1 MKCLLIGGSSKIAI
15 NFINDIVG
23 RSKNDYI
30 CIDNVDVDKE
40 VRKSPKLKSKIKF
53 FKLDINKENIDKL
66 IKEYAINTV
75 INFHEVKDGQLDK
88 IVYTTHN
95 YDFVVD
101 LYDVCKRNGVNRL
114 VHMSTA
120 NVYGNSLYSHKIE
133 SDSLKSTDEYTVS
146 KINAELYL
154 LKQKEV
160 SVIILR
166 VAEVFGLVLKDSFLD
181 SILRSIVKNETIYIH
196 EDSDFVRSY
205 IDIQDCIYFI
215 DKVCSCNLEGVYNI
229 SSNLHLSAK
238 DIISYVTSKFDYTD
252 VVYTSSKKVAIQ
264 SVKVESNSI
273 QTALDYKITQQ
284 SDKYHFYIDRM
295 AFRYKIFELTSKDV

>member
-23 RSKNDYI
+23 RSKNFYI
-30 CIDNVDVDKE
+30 CIDNVDIDKE
-40 VRKSPKLKSKIKF
+40 IRLSSQMKDKF
-53 FKLDINKENIDKL
+53 HYFKLDVTKDNISKLVKEYGITTIINFYEVNESNLDKL
-66 IKEYAINTV
+66 
-75 INFHEVKDGQLDK
+75 
-88 IVYTTHN
+88 VYTIHN

-101 LYDVCKRNGVNRL
+101 LHDICKENHVNRL

-133 SDSLKSTDEYTVS
+133 TDTLKSTDDYTVS
-146 KINAELYL
+146 KINSELYL
-154 LKQKEV
+154 LNQKEV
-160 SVIILR
+160 STIILR
-166 VAEVFGLVLKDSFLD
+166 VSEVFGLILKDSFLD
-181 SILRSIVKNETIYIH
+181 SILKSILNKETIHIH

-215 DKVCSCNLEGVYNI
+215 DKACSCNLEGVYNI

-238 DIISYVTSKFDYTD
+238 DIISYVTNKFEYTD
-252 VVYTSSKKVAIQ
+252 VIYTSSKKVSIQ

-273 QTALDYKITQQ
+273 QSALDYKITQQ

-295 AFRYKIFELTSKDV
+295 AFRYKIFDNITEDV